1 MSIKITSDK
10 SCPVTDWDPF
20 SEEALADPFPS
31 YEELRTHGPVV
42 YLSHYKC
49 WAVLDHTVITDVLNN
64 WQDYSSAFGVG
75 LDNFHKEKGWRAK
88 SIILEVDPPD
98 HDKSRRVLT
107 RVLSRPAME
116 KMRRDFSA
124 EAEKLISELVAKKTF
139 DGVAD
144 LAEVYPL
151 KVFPDAVGLNKQ
163 GRENLLLYGNL
174 VFNATY
180 PHNQLFENAFKEAA
194 PVIEWI
200 MSQCSREALTN
211 DGLGA
216 HIYAAVE
223 QGVVNED
230 EAGMLVR
237 SLLSAGLDTTVNGI
251 GNALYCFA
259 RFPDQWQILKND
271 PSLARTAID
280 EVLRFEGGV
289 TCFFRTT
296 NKDVELCGTSIP
308 AHEKVLILF
317 TAGDR
322 DPKKWQDP
330 DKFNITRDT
339 KGHLGFGAG
348 VHACVGQMVAR
359 LEMELVLAE
368 LARQVDHL
376 EITANPARKLNNSLR
391 GLGSLPLRV
400 S

>member
-1 MSIKITSDK
+1 MSIQITSDK

-20 SEEALADPFPS
+20 SDEALADPFPV
-31 YEELRTHGPVV
+31 YEELRAYGPLV
-42 YLSHYKC
+42 YLSHYEC
-49 WAVLDHTVITDVLNN
+49 WAVLDSLVITDVLNN
-64 WQDYSSAFGVG
+64 WQDYSSADGVG
-75 LDNFHKEKGWRAK
+75 LDNFHKEKGWRPK
-88 SIILEVDPPD
+88 SIILEVDPPE
-98 HDKSRRVLT
+98 HDKTRRVLT

-116 KMRRDFSA
+116 KMRRDFA
-124 EAEKLISELVAKKTF
+124 IEAEKLISELVARKTF
-139 DGVAD
+139 DGVTD

-151 KVFPDAVGLNKQ
+151 KVFPDAVGLNKE
-163 GRENLLLYGNL
+163 GRENLLPYGNL
-174 VFNATY
+174 VFNSTCS
-180 PHNQLFENAFKEAA
+180 HNHLFENAFKEAE

-237 SLLSAGLDTTVNGI
+237 SLLSAGVDTTVNGI
-251 GNALYCFA
+251 GNALHCFA
-259 RFPDQWQILKND
+259 KFPDQWQILKND
-271 PSLARTAID
+271 PSLARTVID
-280 EVLRFEGGV
+280 EVLRFAGGV
-289 TCFFRTT
+289 TYFFRTT
-296 NKDVELCGTSIP
+296 NKDVELCGTTIP

-317 TAGDR
+317 SAGDK

-330 DKFNITRDT
+330 DKFDITRDT

-359 LEMELVLAE
+359 LEMELVLTE
-368 LARQVDHL
+368 LARQVDHI
-376 EITANPARKLNNSLR
+376 EITADPARKLNNSLR
-391 GLGSLPLRV
+391 GLASLPLRV

>member
-1 MSIKITSDK
+1 MSINITSDK

-20 SEEALADPFPS
+20 SDEALADPFPA
-31 YEELRTHGPVV
+31 YEELRAHGPVV
-42 YLSHYKC
+42 YLSRYEC
-49 WAVLDHTVITDVLNN
+49 WAVLDYLVITDVLNN
-64 WQDYSSAFGVG
+64 WQDYSSAYGVG

-98 HDKSRRVLT
+98 HDKTRRVLT

-116 KMRRDFSA
+116 KMRKDFST
-124 EAEKLISELVAKKTF
+124 EAEKLISELVAKNTF

-163 GRENLLLYGNL
+163 GRENLLPYGNL
-174 VFNATY
+174 VFNATCPY
-180 PHNQLFENAFKEAA
+180 NELFENAFKEAA
-194 PVIEWI
+194 PVIDWI

-289 TCFFRTT
+289 TYFFRTT
-296 NKDVELCGTSIP
+296 NKDVELCGTTIP

-330 DKFNITRDT
+330 DKFDITRDT

-348 VHACVGQMVAR
+348 VHTCVGQMVAR

-368 LARQVDHL
+368 LARQIDHL
-376 EITANPARKLNNSLR
+376 EITADPVRKLNNSLR
-391 GLGSLPLRV
+391 GLATLPLRV

>member
-1 MSIKITSDK
+1 MNIQITSDK

-20 SEEALADPFPS
+20 SDEALGDPFPF
-31 YEELRTHGPVV
+31 YEELRAHGPVV
-42 YLSHYKC
+42 YLSRYEC
-49 WAVLDHTVITDVLNN
+49 WAVLDFLVITDVLNN
-64 WQDYSSAFGVG
+64 WQDYSSADGVG
-75 LDNFHKEKGWRAK
+75 LDNYHKEKGWRPK

-98 HDKSRRVLT
+98 HDKTRRVLT

-116 KMRRDFSA
+116 KMRMDFA
-124 EAEKLISELVAKKTF
+124 VGAEKLVSELVARKTF

-151 KVFPDAVGLNKQ
+151 KVFPDAVGLNKE
-163 GRENLLLYGNL
+163 GRENLLPYGSL
-174 VFNATY
+174 VFNATC
-180 PHNQLFENAFKEAA
+180 PHNQLFENAFKEAE

-200 MSQCSREALTN
+200 MSQCSREALTK

-237 SLLSAGLDTTVNGI
+237 SLLSAGVDTTVNGI

-259 RFPDQWQILKND
+259 KFPDQWQILKND

-289 TCFFRTT
+289 MSFFRTT
-296 NKDVELCGTSIP
+296 NKDVELCGTTIP
-308 AHEKVLILF
+308 AHEKILILF
-317 TAGDR
+317 SAGDR

-330 DKFNITRDT
+330 DKFDITRNT

-348 VHACVGQMVAR
+348 VHTCVGQMVAR

-368 LARQVDHL
+368 LVRQVDHI
-376 EITANPARKLNNSLR
+376 EITADPVRKLNNSLR
-391 GLGSLPLRV
+391 GLASLPLRV
-400 S
+400 N